1 MNLIDRRRKRTSV
14 WLSAAFAG
22 VCILGTGQVE
32 AAKMPKVE
40 ICHFDADEGVF
51 KKISVSG
58 NAVQNHLANHGD
70 IFPAS
75 SNGAGT
81 ITLDA
86 ECNEVIARNVF
97 SRAYI
102 DTDRNGTY
110 DSQVDV
116 EISELVDT
124 NMDGVINAG
133 DTVEFGQYPKTF
145 DPCSLPPD
153 ADCPDLG
160 NLNPTPVVV
169 THVFSATPT
178 SVIVQSASG
187 SLFNWETPGGLEIV
201 RLGIIPEQILF
212 DSFLNQPNDAI
223 KIPIGGDADP
233 SDAVDMMR
241 PGNGANDYFFNVE
254 INLAP

>member
-1 MNLIDRRRKRTSV
+1 MDLADRKGIRTLICF
-14 WLSAAFAG
+14 SAAFVGA
-22 VCILGTGQVE
+22 CILGAGQVE

-75 SNGAGT
+75 SNGAGA

-86 ECNEVIARNVF
+86 ECNEVVARHVF

-102 DTDRNGTY
+102 DTDRDGMY
-110 DSQVDV
+110 DPQVDV

-160 NLNPTPVVV
+160 NLNPTPVLVAN
-169 THVFSATPT
+169 VFSATPT

-201 RLGIIPEQILF
+201 RLGTMPEQILF
-212 DSFLNQPNDAI
+212 DSFLDQPNDAI
-223 KIPIGGDADP
+223 TVPLGGEADP
-233 SDAVDMMR
+233 SDAVDIMR
-241 PGNGANDYFFNVE
+241 PGNGANDYFLNVE
-254 INLAP
+254 IDLAP